1 MIEKYKLANEPDK
14 TMFVFPAL
22 AGKVYGHIVKD
33 RTEKGPAKLVFET
46 SRYDSIEALKADYP
60 EASS

>member
-1 MIEKYKLANEPDK
+1 MIENYPLANEPGK

-33 RTEKGPAKLVFET
+33 RTAKDPAKIIYET
-46 SRYDSIEALKADYP
+46 PRYDSVEALKADFP
-60 EASS
+60 EASD